1 MVGAASVEVDSVEAA
16 FAAVEGAVEAA
27 YRLSRSR
34 GDRVRHSVVIS
45 ILKPRRVVS
54 PELERRLAEVAERLS
69 EELPTGRAAW
79 RGASLVKAVRLLIN
93 AGGID
98 LAASLAYFMIL
109 SLLPLVALVIMG
121 VSVISEPEGIRV
133 NLTEVLVYY
142 FPTSQDLIEEAVDNL
157 LNGSLT
163 INLIALVSIVIGAN
177 GLFMAPNRSVSRVFG
192 IETKRITQITL
203 AKVSIATLV
212 VTLFLFSVGLT
223 AFLQAI
229 VSFEEGI
236 SETTGLASSLG
247 LLTLGIV
254 ASEVVPALVT
264 AVVFAFVQRRIP
276 SVHVEWRD
284 ATFGAIVAIVFFEV
298 GKHPFFWF
306 TGLAGQR
313 SVVYGPI
320 ASVVVLMMWGFV
332 GGLIFL
338 YGAALSRAAGELR
351 PTKFPVYRQ

>member
-98 LAASLAYFMIL
+98 LAACLAYFTL
-109 SLLPLVALVIMG
+109 PSLLPLVTLVIMG
-121 VSVISEPEGIRV
+121 VAVIGEPEGIRV

-142 FPTSQDLIEEAVDNL
+142 FPTSRDLIEEAVDNL
-157 LNGSLT
+157 LNRSLT
-163 INLIALVSIVIGAN
+163 ISLIALVSIVICAN
-177 GLFMAPNRSVSRVFG
+177 GLFMAPNRAVSRVFG

-203 AKVSIATLV
+203 AEVSIATLV
-212 VTLFLFSVGLT
+212 VTLFLFSVSLT
-223 AFLQAI
+223 APSCRRLLALGKGSPRRQGWRPASGFSPWGSSSRRWCPRSLRL
-229 VSFEEGI
+229 SFSPSSTVAYRVFIWGGGTPL
-236 SETTGLASSLG
+236 SERS
-247 LLTLGIV
+247 
-254 ASEVVPALVT
+254 
-264 AVVFAFVQRRIP
+264 
-276 SVHVEWRD
+276 WR
-284 ATFGAIVAIVFFEV
+284 
-298 GKHPFFWF
+298 
-306 TGLAGQR
+306 
-313 SVVYGPI
+313 
-320 ASVVVLMMWGFV
+320 
-332 GGLIFL
+332 
-338 YGAALSRAAGELR
+338 
-351 PTKFPVYRQ
+351 